1 MEELELAIISR
12 CDAVVLRLL
21 KLEVEYILCKKH
33 MYHVIYHDILVFH
46 VVSMHFLPVSKAKA
60 I

>member
-33 MYHVIYHDILVFH
+33 M
-46 VVSMHFLPVSKAKA
+46 
-60 I
+60 